1 MNTTKQDLLD
11 EMKWAKDLY
20 LSTGKNL
27 GVTYFDLNEKEAFF
41 NQQLESVM
49 DQSNDEKIQIHQD
62 PSKISF
68 H

>member
-20 LSTGKNL
+20 LSTGKDL
-27 GVTYFDLNEKEAFF
+27 GITYFDLNEKEAFF

-49 DQSNDEKIQIHQD
+49 DQSGDEKIQVHHD

-68 H
+68 R

>member
-20 LSTGKNL
+20 LFTGKNL

-49 DQSNDEKIQIHQD
+49 DQSNDEKIQIYQD

-68 H
+68 R